1 MNTKKRAVSLILVVC
16 LAISMMVTMTACGKK
31 SLEDY
36 MNSSAMQ
43 KVVDAYTAQYEGQG
57 MGMKMYAEGDD
68 LHMDV
73 IMNDVVSPSS
83 EEMEM
88 YKTYLEEAMNGE
100 SSTFVDMANQMKDAC
115 SNSTINVVVTYLASD
130 GTTELY
136 SESFA
141 ADK

>member
-1 MNTKKRAVSLILVVC
+1 MNMKKRTVSLILVVC
-16 LAISMMVTMTACGKK
+16 MAISMMVTMTACGKK

-43 KVVDAYTAQYEGQG
+43 KMVETYTTQYESQG

-83 EEMEM
+83 EELALYKETLEAAMEQ
-88 YKTYLEEAMNGE
+88 E

-115 SNSTINVVVTYLASD
+115 SNSTVNVVVTYLASD
-130 GTTELY
+130 GATELG
-136 SESFA
+136 SMSFA
-141 ADK
+141 STK